1 MGRRPD
7 AGPEPNGHHHDQLH
21 LRVRDIRRV
30 GEHAVEPIEQFETVV
45 PTLGRLVAGVRPDQL
60 ARPTPCDQFTV
71 RDLLGHF
78 IGNLDRLSAG
88 FRGEPVT
95 DLTPRP
101 EMLGDDPAKTYD
113 AVTAEFDAVIREPG
127 AMDKVISLPPPF
139 GDVPAPVI
147 VGFVSFDFMVH
158 SWDLA
163 TATGQQYT
171 PPDDLVAAADAL
183 ARQVIAPSMRTPG
196 AFGAEVDPPA
206 GATAFER
213 LVAFTGRR
221 P

>member
-7 AGPEPNGHHHDQLH
+7 AGLKANRHHHEQLH
-21 LRVRDIRRV
+21 LSGAASSSSR
-30 GEHAVEPIEQFETVV
+30 EHAVEPIEQFERVV
-45 PTLGRLVAGVRPDQL
+45 PTLGDLVAGVRPDQL
-60 ARPTPCDQFTV
+60 DNPTPCDQFAV

-78 IGNLDRLSAG
+78 IGNLDRLSDG
-88 FRGEPVT
+88 FRGETVT

-127 AMDKVISLPPPF
+127 AMDRIISLPAPF
-139 GDVPAPVI
+139 GEVPAPVI
-147 VGFVSFDFMVH
+147 VGFVAFDFMVH

-171 PPDDLVAAADAL
+171 PPDDLVVAADAF
-183 ARQVIAPSMRTPG
+183 ARQVIAPPMRTPG
-196 AFGAEVDPPA
+196 AFGAEVDPPP

>member
-1 MGRRPD
+1 MRGRARTAIISTP
-7 AGPEPNGHHHDQLH
+7 HVQ
-21 LRVRDIRRV
+21 VRNFHRSK
-30 GEHAVEPIEQFETVV
+30 GSAVEPIEQFEAVV
-45 PTLGRLVAGVRPDQL
+45 PTLGALVAGIRSDQL
-60 ARPTPCDQFTV
+60 DNPTPCDEFTV

-78 IGNLDRLSAG
+78 IGNLDRLTDG
-88 FRGEPVT
+88 FSRGEPIT

-113 AVTAEFDAVIREPG
+113 AVTAEFDAVIRQPG
-127 AMDKVISLPPPF
+127 AMDTVVSLPAPF

-147 VGFVSFDFMVH
+147 VGFVAFDFMVH

-171 PPDDLVAAADAL
+171 PPDDLVAEADAF
-183 ARQVIAPSMRTPG
+183 ARQVIAPPMRVPG
-196 AFGAEVDPPA
+196 VFGAEVDPPA
-206 GATAFER
+206 GATALER
-213 LVAFTGRR
+213 LVAFSGRQ

>member
-1 MGRRPD
+1 
-7 AGPEPNGHHHDQLH
+7 
-21 LRVRDIRRV
+21 
-30 GEHAVEPIEQFETVV
+30 VEPIEQLNAVV
-45 PTLGRLVAGVRPDQL
+45 PTLGALVAGIRPDQL
-60 ARPTPCDQFTV
+60 DNPTPCEEFTV

-78 IGNLDRLSAG
+78 IGNLDRLKDGLSE
-88 FRGEPVT
+88 GEPIT
-95 DLTPRP
+95 DLTPQP

-127 AMDKVISLPPPF
+127 AMDKVITLPAPF

-147 VGFVSFDFMVH
+147 VGFVAFDFMVH

-171 PPDDLVAAADAL
+171 PPDDLVAEADAF
-183 ARQVIAPSMRTPG
+183 ARQVIAPPMRAPG
-196 AFGAEVDPPA
+196 VFGAEVDPPA
-206 GATAFER
+206 DATALER
-213 LVAFTGRR
+213 LVAFCGRQ